1 LRDKFI
7 LFVIFTIII
16 AGIYLYLKGII
27 DFGEPE
33 IQTSKIPKIVGRE
46 FEFTL
51 KVKDENSG
59 IKEVGVF
66 IVQKREGEDEIS
78 RTLLKEE
85 NITPKVKEKVY
96 KVKLNAEQLGL
107 KSGKTYLIIKAGD
120 NGLFQNIATKVI
132 TFDLDPIPPEMT
144 ILHIQ
149 RYIMN
154 GGTGF
159 AFVKSANDTKEVGV
173 IVGEGEE
180 EVKFKCLSGLFK
192 KKHVYTCAFAY
203 PYYWAEKKPLR
214 VYAMDIAGNITEEP
228 ITYKLLIRKYKKSI
242 VKITREFIETKV
254 RPLSDKDIQDPE
266 ELFRYVNV
274 VIRKRNE
281 DFIHSTTRKINIL
294 KPMFTTKFMQM
305 RGSVSLG
312 GFADYRRYMLDGKI
326 IEGADA
332 YHKGLD
338 LAAIKHAPVQ
348 AAENGVVVFTG
359 DLGIYGK
366 SIIVE
371 HGLGVFT
378 LYSHL
383 NEYHVKKGDK
393 VVRGQVIART
403 DTTGLAMG
411 DHLHF
416 GVLVQGMEV
425 HPIEWFDKRWL
436 DTRFF
441 EIYQKMKVEYGE
453 N

>member
-1 LRDKFI
+1 LRDRFI
-7 LFVIFTIII
+7 LFVLFTVLI

-27 DFGEPE
+27 DFSEPE
-33 IQTSKIPKIVGRE
+33 IKTSKIPEIVGRN

-51 KVKDENSG
+51 RVEDKNSG
-59 IKEVGVF
+59 VRDIGVY
-66 IVQKREGEDEIS
+66 IVQKKDNEEIS
-78 RTLLKEE
+78 KTLLKEE
-85 NITPKVKEKVY
+85 NISPASKVKEYRIKMDA
-96 KVKLNAEQLGL
+96 VKLGL
-107 KSGKTYLIIKAGD
+107 EKGKTYLIIVAGD
-120 NGLFQNIATKVI
+120 NGLFQNIATKTI
-132 TFDLDPIPPEMT
+132 SFELDPIPPELKF
-144 ILHIQ
+144 LHFQ
-149 RYIMN
+149 NYIMN
-154 GGTGF
+154 GGAGF
-159 AFVKSANDTKEVGV
+159 GFIKTSQDVREGGV
-173 IVGEGEE
+173 IIGEGDEA
-180 EVKFKCLSGLFK
+180 VKFKCFSGLFK
-192 KKHVYTCAFAY
+192 DKTVFTCTFGY
-203 PYYWAEKKPLR
+203 PFYWRDKKPIK
-214 VYAMDIAGNITEEP
+214 VYVKDIAGNITEQKVP
-228 ITYKLLIRKYKKSI
+228 YKLLEKKYRKTVVKLSKK
-242 VKITREFIETKV
+242 FIDEKV
-254 RPLSDKDIQDPE
+254 RPLSDKDIEDPF

-274 VIRKRNE
+274 EIRRRNE
-281 DFIHSTTRKINIL
+281 EFIHKTTRNVKII
-294 KPMFTTKFMQM
+294 KPMYNNKFMQM

-312 GFADYRRYMLDGKI
+312 GFGDYRMYMLDGKI

-348 AAENGVVVFTG
+348 AAENGKVVFIG

-383 NEYHVKKGDK
+383 YDYNVKKGQMVK
-393 VVRGQVIART
+393 RGEVIART

-416 GVLVQGMEV
+416 GVLVQGLEV

-436 DTRFF
+436 DTRFYN
-441 EIYQKMKVEYGE
+441 IYQKLKLEYGE